1 MSYVLQTMSENE
13 NILYRAKFHWLY
25 TFSAYLVLLLL
36 GWVLIGIFIF
46 FRMMI
51 NKWTSEIVLTD
62 QRLVYKTGW
71 IKRNTQEVTLNR
83 LEEIN
88 LNQGF
93 WGRIFDFGK
102 LDIHGTGVGL
112 IDLPNID
119 SPLKFRTAIGNAKSK
134 FKNHMEE

>member
-1 MSYVLQTMSENE
+1 MSYVRQTMSENE
-13 NILYRAKFHWLY
+13 NLLYKAKFHWFY
-25 TFSAYLVLLLL
+25 TFSAYFFLLIL
-36 GWVLIGIFIF
+36 GWVLIGIVIF

-71 IKRNTQEVTLNR
+71 ITRNTQEVTLNR

-88 LNQGF
+88 LKQGF
-93 WGRIFDFGK
+93 WGRIFDYGR

-119 SPLKFRTAIGNAKSK
+119 SPLEFRTAIGNAKSK
-134 FKNHMEE
+134 YKNNTEG